1 MHVLVMEDDVETA
14 DQVRDR
20 LRRAGHSVECVADG
34 RDGLIKASANH
45 YDAIVIDWMLPG
57 LDGLAVVKTLRERA
71 IRTPVLFLT
80 ALGGLDDRVQGLNA
94 GGDDYLTKPF
104 EYPEFF
110 ARLNAITRR
119 PPLAGW
125 EPVLRVA
132 DLELDR
138 INRRVTR
145 ANKNIDLSPLEFRL
159 LEYLMRN
166 AGHVVARSM
175 LLEKVWEFN
184 FDPKTK
190 IVETNV
196 SRLRAKIERGGKPR
210 LIHTKRGSGYVI
222 RPPD

>member
-1 MHVLVMEDDVETA
+1 MRVLVIEDDVETA
-14 DQVRDR
+14 SQIRGQ
-20 LRRAGHSVECVADG
+20 LKRAGHTVECITDG
-34 RDGLIKASANH
+34 RDGLIRAAAH
-45 YDAIVIDWMLPG
+45 EFDAIVIDRMLPG
-57 LDGLAVVKTLRERA
+57 LDGLTVVQKLRQQA

-104 EYPEFF
+104 EFPEFF

-132 DLELDR
+132 DLEMDR

-145 ANKNIDLSPLEFRL
+145 ADKTIDLSPLEFRL

-166 AGHVVARSM
+166 AGHVVARAM

-196 SRLRAKIERGGKPR
+196 SRLRAKIERGRRPR
-210 LIHTKRGSGYVI
+210 LIYSKRGSGYVI

>member
-1 MHVLVMEDDVETA
+1 MHILIIEDDVETA
-14 DQVRDR
+14 KQVRDR
-20 LRRAGHSVECVADG
+20 LRRAGHSAEWVADG
-34 RDGLIKASANH
+34 RDGLIKATAHH

-57 LDGLAVVKTLRERA
+57 LDGLAVVRELRERA
-71 IRTPVLFLT
+71 IRTPVLILT
-80 ALGGLDDRVQGLNA
+80 ALGGLDDKVQGLNA

-104 EYPEFF
+104 EFPEFF

-125 EPVLRVA
+125 EPVLRVG
-132 DLELDR
+132 DLEMDR

-145 ANKNIDLSPLEFRL
+145 ASKIIDLSPLEFRL

-166 AGHVVARSM
+166 AGHVVARAM

-196 SRLRAKIERGGKPR
+196 SRLRAKIERGKMPR

>member
-1 MHVLVMEDDVETA
+1 MHVLIEDDVETA
-14 DQVRDR
+14 DQVPDR

-57 LDGLAVVKTLRERA
+57 LDGLALVKTLRERA

-80 ALGGLDDRVQGLNA
+80 ALGGLDDRVEGLNA

-145 ANKNIDLSPLEFRL
+145 ANKNMDLSPLEFRL
-159 LEYLMRN
+159 FEYLMRN
-166 AGHVVARSM
+166 GECPLWVKGRSRHHRPLSARNAIAMPSVYWWRVTLSEDMVTYIM
-175 LLEKVWEFN
+175 L
-184 FDPKTK
+184 
-190 IVETNV
+190 
-196 SRLRAKIERGGKPR
+196 S
-210 LIHTKRGSGYVI
+210 
-222 RPPD
+222 

>member
-1 MHVLVMEDDVETA
+1 
-14 DQVRDR
+14 
-20 LRRAGHSVECVADG
+20 
-34 RDGLIKASANH
+34 
-45 YDAIVIDWMLPG
+45 
-57 LDGLAVVKTLRERA
+57 LAVVKALRERA

-166 AGHVVARSM
+166 TGHVIARSM
-175 LLEKVWEFN
+175 LLERVWEFN

-196 SRLRAKIERGGKPR
+196 SRLRAKIERGRKPR